1 MGARFSL
8 SWSLSASSSVFMAL
22 KRGHYDSLNL
32 NVVSYW
38 LDLITGPGLDDVADL
53 TLIDIDEWEVEVV
66 GGKSQPAIAMA
77 STSSLSWIFS
87 LGPWGPLSS
96 TEETEKRLSDQLFGL
111 LLYSVVSDSLSV
123 SLCQIN
129 SFPANLLPRRALRV
143 EDTRRLSAFRS
154 VFMALKRGHLIN

>member
-1 MGARFSL
+1 MLGLEILVSVCRSGFSPVE
-8 SWSLSASSSVFMAL
+8 SLLRETAGTTSSPAL
-22 KRGHYDSLNL
+22 CLH
-32 NVVSYW
+32 
-38 LDLITGPGLDDVADL
+38 
-53 TLIDIDEWEVEVV
+53 V
-66 GGKSQPAIAMA
+66 GGRSQPAIAMA

-111 LLYSVVSDSLSV
+111 LLYWVVSDSLSLSV

-129 SFPANLLPRRALRV
+129 SFPANLLPRRALMV

>member
-1 MGARFSL
+1 MLGLEILVSVCLSGFSPVE
-8 SWSLSASSSVFMAL
+8 SLLRETAGTTSSPAL
-22 KRGHYDSLNL
+22 CLH
-32 NVVSYW
+32 
-38 LDLITGPGLDDVADL
+38 
-53 TLIDIDEWEVEVV
+53 V
-66 GGKSQPAIAMA
+66 GGRSQPAIAMA

-129 SFPANLLPRRALRV
+129 SFPANLLPWRTLMV

>member
-66 GGKSQPAIAMA
+66 GGKSASNSNGDHLLALLDILPWAMG
-77 STSSLSWIFS
+77 SS
-87 LGPWGPLSS
+87 
-96 TEETEKRLSDQLFGL
+96 EQH
-111 LLYSVVSDSLSV
+111 
-123 SLCQIN
+123 
-129 SFPANLLPRRALRV
+129 
-143 EDTRRLSAFRS
+143 
-154 VFMALKRGHLIN
+154 RGN